1 MLHPPDHVGDVGVRI
16 RILEGD
22 DRQALI
28 DQGRLLVELLE
39 LRLDGFLQAVE
50 LLLKRLILRRGLDG
64 LLGGLLLGLLL
75 PEKRRIP
82 PDKVS
87 LVILPRPQAKE
98 LVVQRPA
105 ERGDQKERADEKK
118 PGK

>member
-1 MLHPPDHVGDVGVRI
+1 MRI

-50 LLLKRLILRRGLDG
+50 LPLKRLILRRGLDG
-64 LLGGLLLGLLL
+64 LLGRLLLGLLL
-75 PEKRRIP
+75 PKKHRIP
-82 PDKVS
+82 ADKVR
-87 LVILPRPQAKE
+87 LVILPRPQAKK
-98 LVVQRPA
+98 LVIQRPA